1 MMNYYNKEFAY
12 KSVRDLVNE
21 GLKQMRNP
29 YLDDNLYNA
38 WVNYSQKIL
47 EISTQGYNPNIE
59 LNYLRVI
66 SNISQALPPFKKIG
80 LCLDYLIGVLK
91 IL

>member
-1 MMNYYNKEFAY
+1 MMNYYNKNNAY
-12 KSVRDLVNE
+12 KSIKDLIDE

-29 YLDDNLYNA
+29 NLNEDSYRI

-47 EISTQGYNPNIE
+47 EIYTQDYNPTII

-66 SNISQALPPFKKIG
+66 SSISQTLPTFQKIG
-80 LCLDYLIGVLK
+80 LCLDYLIGVLR